1 MSAKTYNQYSFD
13 GWMTLE
19 LPTTW
24 EYEQDDDVI
33 NIFSS
38 VNPKGALQ
46 ISFYNVDVDSSR
58 EELVDDFLQKF
69 IDNYTIDVDVNTK
82 MILERDDYTIAVCAG
97 YCDGRFIKVWCL
109 AEDKRLLLIT
119 YNSQK
124 KNREVST
131 ANDIVYSIRFL

>member
-1 MSAKTYNQYSFD
+1 MSAKTYNQYSFV

-46 ISFYNVDVDSSR
+46 ISFYNVNLDISR
-58 EELVDDFLQKF
+58 EELAEDFLQKF
-69 IDNYTIDVDVNTK
+69 IDKYTIDVDVNTK
-82 MILERDDYTIAVCAG
+82 MILERDDYTIAVCEG
-97 YCDGRFIKVWCL
+97 YCDDRFIKVWCL
-109 AEDKRLLLIT
+109 AENKRLLLIT

-131 ANDIVYSIRFL
+131 ASDIVYGIRFL